1 MTGTD
6 LRSGPRPFWPRLS
19 LRPLP
24 GPAWALGLA
33 MVLGFGVTPGASHGQ
48 QSQVV
53 TIRSGSGWIGVNVQV
68 VTSVDPHEDVITFTE
83 VLPGSPAADA
93 GLQPGDQVVEVNG
106 VPVTADRF
114 RSITSRLEAGD
125 PIAITVLRDGE
136 ELELPVIAGRRPARS
151 QIVAVR
157 LQEELDSVRSHFVR
171 ILEAPEAARVRK
183 IGSEG
188 GRFVKAPTIHVEQV
202 GADSIATRIVIHRPG
217 GAPLSVVETP
227 EGIRAAEWVG
237 VSVAPTNSMTELE
250 QVAREVET
258 RARIEARARVDG
270 QARVASAPATWTPL
284 RSELQDPAERERAE
298 IELRLR
304 EGRWPARSIE
314 EVRPLSPYLAG
325 LTRVAGAELRT
336 LNPGLGQYFGVGQ
349 GLLVTEVSEGTPAS
363 EAGLRGGDVI
373 VNSGGRPV
381 TTLLELR
388 GSLTTKDGWELEVV
402 RAGERI
408 SITLR

>member
-1 MTGTD
+1 
-6 LRSGPRPFWPRLS
+6 
-19 LRPLP
+19 
-24 GPAWALGLA
+24 
-33 MVLGFGVTPGASHGQ
+33 
-48 QSQVV
+48 
-53 TIRSGSGWIGVNVQV
+53 
-68 VTSVDPHEDVITFTE
+68 
-83 VLPGSPAADA
+83 
-93 GLQPGDQVVEVNG
+93 
-106 VPVTADRF
+106 
-114 RSITSRLEAGD
+114 
-125 PIAITVLRDGE
+125 
-136 ELELPVIAGRRPARS
+136 
-151 QIVAVR
+151 
-157 LQEELDSVRSHFVR
+157 
-171 ILEAPEAARVRK
+171 
-183 IGSEG
+183 
-188 GRFVKAPTIHVEQV
+188 
-202 GADSIATRIVIHRPG
+202 
-217 GAPLSVVETP
+217 
-227 EGIRAAEWVG
+227 
-237 VSVAPTNSMTELE
+237 
-250 QVAREVET
+250 
-258 RARIEARARVDG
+258 
-270 QARVASAPATWTPL
+270 VASAPATWTPL